1 MGGTASEARRGDGAK
16 RKSVRK
22 SCRSAVDS
30 APSALER
37 APAAASGSSCE
48 LANPAQVR
56 QIASQTGVLLRQM
69 RFVAGRGSHREET
82 CWQKRTKMPILC
94 SGSGEI
100 GIGTKLPVGMGP
112 QPMPSNR
119 ANEGT
124 QLQNGKLLLLLIFI
138 TFNENLSKYFSYE

>member
-56 QIASQTGVLLRQM
+56 PIASQTGVLLRQM

-82 CWQKRTKMPILC
+82 CWQKLTRMPILC
-94 SGSGEI
+94 SKSGET
-100 GIGTKLPVGMGP
+100 GIGKKLPIGMGP
-112 QPMPSNR
+112 
-119 ANEGT
+119 
-124 QLQNGKLLLLLIFI
+124 
-138 TFNENLSKYFSYE
+138 

>member
-30 APSALER
+30 APSALEG

-69 RFVAGRGSHREET
+69 RLVAGRAAGCEAHREE
-82 CWQKRTKMPILC
+82 
-94 SGSGEI
+94 
-100 GIGTKLPVGMGP
+100 VAFA
-112 QPMPSNR
+112 SNFYY
-119 ANEGT
+119 
-124 QLQNGKLLLLLIFI
+124 L
-138 TFNENLSKYFSYE
+138 